1 MKEQRAY
8 NIVYLNF
15 SIDINID
22 KKQQKVSIDQRYS
35 KQKSKNYKNLYV
47 THKFNSTLSIFIFL
61 KLKTIGM
68 RVPCLCGSQE
78 GKNMLLT

>member
-22 KKQQKVSIDQRYS
+22 KKQQKVSVD
-35 KQKSKNYKNLYV
+35 
-47 THKFNSTLSIFIFL
+47 
-61 KLKTIGM
+61 
-68 RVPCLCGSQE
+68 
-78 GKNMLLT
+78 